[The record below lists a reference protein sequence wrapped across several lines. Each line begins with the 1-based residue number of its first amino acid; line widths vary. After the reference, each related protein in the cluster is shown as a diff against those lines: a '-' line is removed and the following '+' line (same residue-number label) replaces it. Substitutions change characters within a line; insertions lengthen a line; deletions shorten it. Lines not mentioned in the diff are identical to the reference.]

1 MAGIAAAAMLCACS
15 DFTEIDQK
23 GLNTLSRVSDL
34 DMLLN
39 AEYSLRTTDVQEVCG
54 DLIYGYSPLATILKP
69 AVKTRGSIIMGWDEV
84 GHDETL
90 QESYHRSC

>member
-1 MAGIAAAAMLCACS
+1 MKRNTMTKYMAGIAAAAMLCACS

-39 AEYSLRTTDVQEVCG
+39 AECPFLKEV
-54 DLIYGYSPLATILKP
+54 DSVLYFI
-69 AVKTRGSIIMGWDEV
+69 
-84 GHDETL
+84 
-90 QESYHRSC
+90 